1 LEGEREEMEM
11 KGKCEGS
18 WNYFSFSDI
27 NESEFDDKKNFQKYS
42 DESTVEDFAKL
53 EAMTQNWKSP
63 SIGAGYQSLF
73 SIWHY

>member
-1 LEGEREEMEM
+1 MVHILHLHKLEGFLLL
-11 KGKCEGS
+11 C
-18 WNYFSFSDI
+18 YFSFSDI